1 MTRLALRLSPAFL
14 SVAVLLATPA
24 AATEVQLGV
33 AEHDSS
39 ILGLTGS
46 SGKERS
52 VALVGGVVSPKIEA
66 LDFVLAPRAYVGGAV
81 NLEGETSYGG
91 AGLLWRQ
98 GVGDALY
105 VQGQFGLVVHDGT
118 LDIERP
124 QSPAEVPAFEARNS
138 TEIEFGSR
146 ALFDIQ
152 IAGGVELTESWGA
165 ELFWQHLSH
174 GKILS
179 SGPNEGLDSW
189 GVRGVYRFG
198 N

>member
-1 MTRLALRLSPAFL
+1 MIRA
-14 SVAVLLATPA
+14 LLASAFAFCPIAVSA
-24 AATEVQLGV
+24 AEIQMGA

-46 SGKERS
+46 SAKERS
-52 VALVGGVVSPKIEA
+52 VALVGGVVSPKLEA
-66 LDFVLAPRAYVGGAV
+66 LDFILAPRVYAGGAIS
-81 NLEGETSYGG
+81 LEGETNYGG
-91 AGLLWRQ
+91 GGLLWRQ
-98 GVGDALY
+98 GAADRLY
-105 VQGQFGLVVHDGT
+105 VQGQLGLVVHDGT

-124 QSPAEVPAFEARNS
+124 NTMAELPAFEARNR

-146 ALFDIQ
+146 VLFDIQ
-152 IAGGVELTESWGA
+152 FAGGLRISEAWAA

-189 GVRGVYRFG
+189 GIRAVYRFG
-198 N
+198 E